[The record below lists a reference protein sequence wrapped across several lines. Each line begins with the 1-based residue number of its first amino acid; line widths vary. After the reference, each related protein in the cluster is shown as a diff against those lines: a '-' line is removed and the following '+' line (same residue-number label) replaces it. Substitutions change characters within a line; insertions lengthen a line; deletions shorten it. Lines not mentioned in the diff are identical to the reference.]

1 MIYTQEELIENALLY
16 FKRKDFSL
24 GYRTLL
30 DAALNTDSE
39 KIFVKVLDFVEKYE
53 NESKD
58 DKSSLLSLFEEC
70 CIAVKSIKIE
80 SENLMGKT
88 ILKGQNITKIYNKGR
103 FTLGPVNVE
112 LKKGDIFGLVGENGN
127 GKTTLLKCASFLLK
141 PDGGQ
146 VKLDNKTYAL
156 TKDKITELY
165 PKIGVMSQE
174 FLLWPHLTNRK
185 NIELPLKEND
195 IKFDYKK
202 LADNLNVI
210 DILDKFPN
218 DCSGGEKQ
226 RVSLLRQLSLGS
238 EYLFLDEIT
247 SALDVEHI
255 KIVED
260 ILLDLKKNNVSIFLI
275 THSINLAKRL
285 GDEFIFL
292 DKGEV
297 IERGEISKLEDPE
310 TQRLK
315 SFLTYNF

>member
-1 MIYTQEELIENALLY
+1 MLEV
-16 FKRKDFSL
+16 
-24 GYRTLL
+24 
-30 DAALNTDSE
+30 E
-39 KIFVKVLDFVEKYE
+39 KISKVY
-53 NESKD
+53 
-58 DKSSLLSLFEEC
+58 
-70 CIAVKSIKIE
+70 
-80 SENLMGKT
+80 GKNI
-88 ILKGQNITKIYNKGR
+88 ILKDISLKLKPSNIIVV
-103 FTLGPVNVE
+103 LGPS
-112 LKKGDIFGLVGENGN
+112 GS

-202 LADNLNVI
+202 LADKLNVI